1 MNWNFS
7 YKIRQTGWLTD
18 WQELYQ
24 IYANFIQKIKTE
36 KIRLQKKPWSEMVK
50 YLFRH
55 ILCITSVFGCF
66 GMTLFFGWLRLFAC
80 VCVWEQVVVVRRL
93 PRLETRPLQ
102 TPPQHIIIRNC
113 LSVDHIPND
122 HSTFSPGSLPS
133 VFMEGKLPSRW
144 GGRIMPAF
152 G

>member
-1 MNWNFS
+1 
-7 YKIRQTGWLTD
+7 
-18 WQELYQ
+18 
-24 IYANFIQKIKTE
+24 
-36 KIRLQKKPWSEMVK
+36 MVK

-66 GMTLFFGWLRLFAC
+66 GMTLFLG
-80 VCVWEQVVVVRRL
+80 VCIWEQVVVVRGL

-122 HSTFSPGSLPS
+122 HSTFSPGALPS
-133 VFMEGKLPSRW
+133 VFMEGKLPSR
-144 GGRIMPAF
+144 
-152 G
+152 